1 MRTLAIKYGIM
12 MFAGFTLF
20 FLVMHLLGQSQNFNL
35 RIFNG
40 VIHIGIMYMAIKA
53 YKEQFPKSQDNY
65 LNGVAMAIYS
75 SVIGILPFAV
85 FLMIF
90 LDQSPHLMAEFKDK
104 TPIGEYLTP
113 VTASVFIFMEGLII
127 SLIGGYVLTR
137 IVLMNQTEHSS

>member
-1 MRTLAIKYGIM
+1 MKTLAIKYGIR

-20 FLVMHLLGQSQNFNL
+20 FLIMHFLGQSQNFNL

-40 VIHIGIMYMAIKA
+40 VIHLGFMYLAIKA
-53 YKEQFPKSQDNY
+53 YKEQFPESLDNY
-65 LNGVAMAIYS
+65 LNGVAVAMYS
-75 SVIGILPFAV
+75 SAIGILPFSI

-90 LDQSPHLMAEFKDK
+90 LDQTPHLMAEFKAH

-113 VTASVFIFMEGLII
+113 VTASVFVFMEGLII

-137 IVLMNQTEHSS
+137 IVLMNRIKA